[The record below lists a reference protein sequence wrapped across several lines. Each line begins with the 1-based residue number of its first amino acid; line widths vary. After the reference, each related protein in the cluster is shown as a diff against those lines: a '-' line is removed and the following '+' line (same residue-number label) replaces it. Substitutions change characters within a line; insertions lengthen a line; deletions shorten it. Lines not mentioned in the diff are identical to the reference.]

1 MTRLTHS
8 PRPLRAPTVA
18 VLDARPDGVL
28 LARFLADGDA
38 AAFATLVGRHTPA
51 IRAACATWLRS
62 AADIDDAAQ
71 ATFLV
76 LVRRADTLRDGDKV
90 GAWLCRVA
98 GFVARRL
105 RKELRRVEPLTVDPP
120 ARSEPVGSDRADL
133 LAEEVDR
140 LPEKYRVPVLMHYSA
155 GLSTADIADRLGCPK
170 GTVLTRLDRGRKLLE
185 RRLSARGWTAAAL
198 VVGAVARPL
207 SAAWILATAR
217 GAVLTRDGQSPL
229 TAGVSTRSVTLTEG
243 VIRAMTSSKLRY
255 VLLALMLATGVG
267 GFALGQ
273 FGTKPV
279 AEKPYL
285 PITADKL
292 PAQKAEAKVEEP
304 KPAKVDEAKPGT
316 GRRREA
322 VIKVPVGTFVKDVD
336 AGEYGSGRLTWTFEE
351 DKVLGTIEANV
362 MGVEVELKTEAEFSL
377 SGNGTIYG
385 IVTGVEV
392 THLKVGAGLG
402 EGVAEYAKF
411 VKLAEP
417 LVNEMLTDLPFSY
430 QFRLSGDKLTILN
443 YRALLAGPNPL
454 GKLGGILGDSG
465 LGELAYF
472 QALGMAIEG
481 TYTAGDAEP
490 RERPKAKPLIRK
502 PIGKKTTLLLP
513 GPRKA
518 DPNVRMDAVVSQ
530 PFVPGQVSPTTAGPF
545 APGVGSPE
553 VGLMPAYAQAEEV
566 RQVGTKLRRFW
577 FGDRP
582 SHLTPERIHGGI
594 GP

>member
-18 VLDARPDGVL
+18 VLDARSDGVL

-51 IRAACATWLRS
+51 IRAACAAWLRS
-62 AADIDDAAQ
+62 AADIDHAAQ

-76 LVRRADTLRDGDKV
+76 LVRRADTLRDGDRV

-105 RKELRRVEPLTVDPP
+105 RKELRRVEPLVVDPP
-120 ARSEPVGSDRADL
+120 ARCEPPGSDRADL

-198 VVGAVARPL
+198 VVGAIARPL

-217 GAVLTRDGQSPL
+217 GAILCHDGQSPL
-229 TAGVSTRSVTLTEG
+229 PAGVSTRSVTLTEG

-273 FGTKPV
+273 FGTKPAV
-279 AEKPYL
+279 EKQRDPL
-285 PITADKL
+285 IAPDKQAAL
-292 PAQKAEAKVEEP
+292 KTEAKAEEP
-304 KPAKVDEAKPGT
+304 KPVKVDEAKPGT

-362 MGVEVELKTEAEFSL
+362 MGIEVELKTEAEFSL

-385 IVTGVEV
+385 IVTSAEV
-392 THLKVGAGLG
+392 THLKVGAGALG
-402 EGVAEYAKF
+402 EGVAEYAAF

-417 LVNEMLTDLPFSY
+417 LINEMLTDLPFSY
-430 QFRLSGDKLTILN
+430 QFRISGDKLTILN

-454 GKLGGILGDSG
+454 GKIGGLMGGAEIFGAMG
-465 LGELAYF
+465 YF
-472 QALGMAIEG
+472 QALGLAIEG
-481 TYTAGDAEP
+481 TYTAGDADPKEK
-490 RERPKAKPLIRK
+490 PKAKPLIRK
-502 PIGKKTTLLLP
+502 PMGKKASSMTLP
-513 GPRKA
+513 SPRYLQQQ
-518 DPNVRMDAVVSQ
+518 SE
-530 PFVPGQVSPTTAGPF
+530 F
-545 APGVGSPE
+545 APSPLVGALAGLPIAIGVGSPE
-553 VGLMPAYAQAEEV
+553 VGLMPAYAQAEEG
-566 RQVGTKLRRFW
+566 RRVGTKWRRFW
-577 FGDRP
+577 FNDQP
-582 SHLTPERIHGGI
+582 SLLSPERIHGGI

>member
-98 GFVARRL
+98 GYVARRL
-105 RKELRRVEPLTVDPP
+105 RKELRRAEPLTVDPP
-120 ARSEPVGSDRADL
+120 ARSEPAGSDRADL

-198 VVGAVARPL
+198 VIGAVARPL

-217 GAVLTRDGQSPL
+217 
-229 TAGVSTRSVTLTEG
+229 
-243 VIRAMTSSKLRY
+243 
-255 VLLALMLATGVG
+255 
-267 GFALGQ
+267 
-273 FGTKPV
+273 
-279 AEKPYL
+279 
-285 PITADKL
+285 
-292 PAQKAEAKVEEP
+292 
-304 KPAKVDEAKPGT
+304 
-316 GRRREA
+316 
-322 VIKVPVGTFVKDVD
+322 
-336 AGEYGSGRLTWTFEE
+336 
-351 DKVLGTIEANV
+351 
-362 MGVEVELKTEAEFSL
+362 
-377 SGNGTIYG
+377 
-385 IVTGVEV
+385 
-392 THLKVGAGLG
+392 GAGLG

-417 LVNEMLTDLPFSY
+417 LINEMLTDLPFSY

-454 GKLGGILGDSG
+454 SKVGGLVGG
-465 LGELAYF
+465 GESSFGVLMYF
-472 QALGMAIEG
+472 QALGVAMEG
-481 TYTAGDAEP
+481 SYTAGDAEP
-490 RERPKAKPLIRK
+490 RDKPKAKPLIRK
-502 PIGKKTTLLLP
+502 PSGKKTTLLLP
-513 GPRKA
+513 GLRKA
-518 DPNVRMDAVVSQ
+518 DPNERMDAVVSQ
-530 PFVPGQVSPTTAGPF
+530 PFAPGQVSPTTAGPF
-545 APGVGSPE
+545 APVVGSPE

-594 GP
+594 ANAP